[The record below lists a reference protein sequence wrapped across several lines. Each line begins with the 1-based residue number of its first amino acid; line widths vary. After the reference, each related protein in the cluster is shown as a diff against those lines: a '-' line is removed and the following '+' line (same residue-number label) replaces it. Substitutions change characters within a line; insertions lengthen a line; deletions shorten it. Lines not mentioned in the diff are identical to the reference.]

1 MDTKI
6 TGEFI
11 SLLRKEKN
19 LTQKQLADKLNVS
32 DKAISRWETG
42 RGYPDIESLQALSDE
57 FSVSINELLC
67 GKRLETPAMVRN
79 AEKVMAAAYIK
90 RCTKKQHGR
99 DIAIALAV
107 SLVFIAV
114 VSTVVFSIL
123 YKKVMGSPNC
133 VIASDYSY
141 MTLFGSRYV
150 PLELDG
156 AECELSSHLIDE
168 AQVEGEVFIGKL
180 LFGDQIYSVKQCA
193 NNDIVYLQTDY
204 NPIVSNYY
212 CLESK
217 AEEYRNIARDTAYDR
232 WSAEIWTEGG
242 NTYNWELN
250 GALKQTL
257 INSEY
262 KISSEID
269 CGWSRGEGDES
280 VTVYSF
286 QSDGPFRRAEG
297 ELLQKQGEYYW
308 FDYDDIPATQDN
320 GDFSGIRAYEIDD
333 SHDKELDA
341 LFSYMFK

>member
-99 DIAIALAV
+99 DIAIALAA
-107 SLVFIAV
+107 SLIFIAV
-114 VSTVVFSIL
+114 VSAVVFSIS

-141 MTLFGSRYV
+141 LTLFGKRYV

-156 AECELSSHLIDE
+156 AECELSVLMIDE
-168 AQVEGEVFIGKL
+168 A
-180 LFGDQIYSVKQCA
+180 
-193 NNDIVYLQTDY
+193 
-204 NPIVSNYY
+204 
-212 CLESK
+212 
-217 AEEYRNIARDTAYDR
+217 
-232 WSAEIWTEGG
+232 
-242 NTYNWELN
+242 
-250 GALKQTL
+250 
-257 INSEY
+257 
-262 KISSEID
+262 
-269 CGWSRGEGDES
+269 
-280 VTVYSF
+280 
-286 QSDGPFRRAEG
+286 
-297 ELLQKQGEYYW
+297 
-308 FDYDDIPATQDN
+308 
-320 GDFSGIRAYEIDD
+320 
-333 SHDKELDA
+333 
-341 LFSYMFK
+341 